1 VSDAGYRIAGTGSI
15 GVKRYL
21 CLLENE
27 NNPKQKKLLD
37 MKQVLPSCITAYS
50 TLKQHDWPGEAE
62 RVIKVQE
69 MMQQVTPAYLASFQY
84 NGNWYVVKEIQPSAD
99 KVSINKSV
107 ENNKA
112 VEKYI
117 ADLGMIVAS
126 AQLRSSSRHKT
137 ATAEELG
144 DFAKEENWQ
153 PVVTDWSQQYARQV
167 EKDYLIFCQ
176 AWKDRYFEGAPITGT

>member
-1 VSDAGYRIAGTGSI
+1 
-15 GVKRYL
+15 
-21 CLLENE
+21 
-27 NNPKQKKLLD
+27 
-37 MKQVLPSCITAYS
+37 
-50 TLKQHDWPGEAE
+50 
-62 RVIKVQE
+62 

-99 KVSINKSV
+99 KVSIDKYAKNGQ
-107 ENNKA
+107 A
-112 VEKYI
+112 VGKYI

-126 AQLRSSSRHKT
+126 AQLRSSGRHKA
-137 ATAEELG
+137 ATAEELD

-176 AWKDRYFEGAPITGT
+176 AWKEGYFTAP